1 MDGFI
6 ATGTERRRTL
16 KAAIG
21 CVGVGLHSGRRA
33 SLTLR
38 PAPVDHGI
46 VFRRTDL
53 GIDIPARFDLV
64 FDTRL
69 CTAIALPDQPH
80 ARLGTIEHIMAA
92 LSACGI
98 DDLLIE
104 VDGPEVPILDGSAAP
119 FLFLID
125 CAGIQT
131 TFMPRRSIEVLRTV
145 RVQDGEGEKAAWAA
159 LHPSATPGFEA
170 HLEIDFP
177 SSAIG
182 RQNLSLRVTEASFRG
197 VLADSR
203 TFTLAEDVARLRAA
217 GLALGGSLSNAVV
230 VDGPLVLNPGGLRH
244 KDECVRHKMLD
255 VVGDLALLGAPVMAR
270 FEGSRS
276 GHALNNRLARALMAD
291 PSAWRWREANLAE
304 PALSQRS
311 EAVAA

>member
-291 PSAWRWREANLAE
+291 PFAWRWREASLAE